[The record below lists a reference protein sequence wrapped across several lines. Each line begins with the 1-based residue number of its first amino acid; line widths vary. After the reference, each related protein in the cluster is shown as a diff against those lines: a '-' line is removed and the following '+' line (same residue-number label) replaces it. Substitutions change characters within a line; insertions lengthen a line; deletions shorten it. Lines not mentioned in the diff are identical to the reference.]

1 MSFFINFQ
9 GTAVVEATMIAAA
22 TVEAAAAMIDTEY
35 RTLLHVSSFAFH
47 ATRTQNGLLM
57 LSCGGCYWL
66 LLLFPYR
73 LVLHSLLVLFTLHV
87 SNTRTTCFE
96 VSKYV

>member
-35 RTLLHVSSFAFH
+35 RTLLHVSSFAFSRNSNSK
-47 ATRTQNGLLM
+47 RTFNAKLWWMLLAITFIS
-57 LSCGGCYWL
+57 LSIGA
-66 LLLFPYR
+66 P
-73 LVLHSLLVLFTLHV
+73 
-87 SNTRTTCFE
+87 
-96 VSKYV
+96 